1 MSPDET
7 ERLIFDV
14 LDGSCEAGERERL
27 MALLLEDAAA
37 FEIYCRC
44 CEMDSALHRIA
55 KERAGLAS
63 AASIGGP
70 HSWHRRRARA
80 SLLVTVAAVLM
91 LGLLLRGERAPFW

>member
-55 KERAGLAS
+55 KERAGLA
-63 AASIGGP
+63 IGYRCG
-70 HSWHRRRARA
+70 RVDARA
-80 SLLVTVAAVLM
+80 AAAGGKGAILVKLK
-91 LGLLLRGERAPFW
+91 R